1 MLLQK
6 ITKNFEYQYISAN
19 AARIVTRGF
28 VLLGCPKEGQEG
40 VVRFGVIASRK
51 LGGAVRRN
59 KVKRRLRM
67 ICQQAMPEHGTAGWD
82 YVLIGRYAGHDMEFE
97 KMLRDLKAALK
108 NVAIAPKEKDE
119 KRI

>member
-6 ITKNFEYQYISAN
+6 IRKNFEYQYVSAN
-19 AARIVTRGF
+19 AARVVTRGF
-28 VLLGCPKEGQEG
+28 VLLGCPKEGQAEM
-40 VVRFGVIASRK
+40 VRFGVIASRK

-67 ICQQAMPEHGTAGWD
+67 ICQQILPEHGTPGWD

-97 KMLRDLKAALK
+97 KMLRDLKTALQNIK
-108 NVAIAPKEKDE
+108 NAPKEKDE